1 MYNTVALFWAV
12 CLICIVNMLRYFS
25 SLRALLS
32 ILRQADPLLYQS
44 VDGNG
49 FFTTNSQFN
58 KQIRLVRYIN
68 SQSYLNHHD
77 PDVILLCKRLRK
89 QFILTEILFGVVVL
103 CLIASAF

>member
-1 MYNTVALFWAV
+1 MFNVITLFWAV
-12 CLICIVNMLRYFS
+12 CLICMINMARYFS

-32 ILRQADPLLYQS
+32 ILRQSDPMLYQS

-68 SQSYLNHHD
+68 SQSYINHHD
-77 PDVILLCKRLRK
+77 PDVVLLCERLRK
-89 QFILTEILFGVVVL
+89 QFILMELLFGVGVV
-103 CLIASAF
+103 CLITIVV